1 MHNLSEA
8 VAEKAAKETYIKTR
22 NSDIS
27 EFNRAMD
34 IYRSRERD
42 RDVYRKNDISEEVI
56 DAVIK
61 K

>member
-1 MHNLSEA
+1 MCNLSEA
-8 VAEKAAKETYIKTR
+8 VAEKAAKEAYIKTR
-22 NSDIS
+22 NSNIS

-34 IYRSRERD
+34 IYRSGERD

-56 DAVIK
+56 DIVIK